1 MRVHIFNKLKAR
13 NVDVAYAAEINE
25 GFQMGKNR
33 KKEQGK
39 NKVLH
44 WLVSRQTSV
53 AIQICLV

>member
-1 MRVHIFNKLKAR
+1 MTAYIFNKLKAK
-13 NVDVAYAAEINE
+13 NVDAAYAAEING
-25 GFQMGKNR
+25 GFQMEKNR

-39 NKVLH
+39 NKVPH